1 MVEGGGEMGRLG
13 FGDLVLLGGLVSLGK
28 GENMG
33 CWMKII

>member
-13 FGDLVLLGGLVSLGK
+13 FGGSVLFGGLVSTGK

-33 CWMKII
+33 CWMEII